1 MSTQTTEALRRGD
14 IAAALA
20 AARRAAAD
28 QPESAEA
35 QHLLG
40 IVLQRAGDLPGAQAA
55 LERAVALAP
64 EHAGYPFALAN
75 LAMGRGALDV
85 AEKNA
90 KLSTALD
97 PNYLPGYVLAGQAA
111 LARRDRAEAASQL
124 ALAKRVNDGH
134 PLVWSLEGYLAR
146 FDGNEDLAMRCFTAA
161 VKADPGLTAAQAA
174 LGMGFLAKGQWPFAE
189 QALANAHRQAPNN
202 FSVARALLEALRRQG
217 KVAECLALVEE
228 LLAAQP
234 GEPSLRVL
242 RAELQVA
249 LGRNDAAL
257 ADMQAMLAQQPANPQ
272 ALGIVL
278 ELLRLAGRSE
288 EGVPLADAAIARA
301 PKDDR
306 LWALRGALAGN
317 LGHDPKA
324 VLERWIEAIPDSAAA
339 WDQLALFHDAAGD
352 AAAALEAAR
361 RALSIVPGLPNAS
374 VVLARALIDS
384 DPAAALGHLEAVRV
398 QPTTVHAARNVLGW
412 RALALDRL
420 GRHDEA
426 AAVLRGVSRYQVPE
440 HQPLPQPMPVQG
452 EPRGAAGTVIWSLPG
467 VRIEPMLAAAHGAL
481 GDRLRPRADAL
492 VGQADASA
500 VAFLSF
506 VDGQA
511 VHQLDGATW
520 LAAIGDPRDAL
531 LNWAMFG
538 STQAFRT
545 APDLRDTARWMVA
558 SVQALLD
565 LQAREPAR
573 VQFLRQDGDTA
584 AEAAKAAQ
592 VLGVPLAAADVAA
605 PAGPG
610 PSLFPAGHWRHYRQ
624 ALAEEFAILAPLAQA
639 LGYPAD

>member
-14 IAAALA
+14 VAAALA
-20 AARRAAAD
+20 AARRAATE

-35 QHLLG
+35 HHLLG
-40 IVLQRAGDLPGAQAA
+40 IVLQRSGDLPGAQAA

-75 LAMGRGALDV
+75 LAMARGALDV

-90 KLSTALD
+90 KLATALD
-97 PNYLPGYVLAGQAA
+97 PNHLPAYVLAGQAA
-111 LARRDRAEAASQL
+111 LARRDRAEAEAQL
-124 ALAKRVNDGH
+124 KLAKRVNDGH

-174 LGMGFLAKGQWPFAE
+174 LGMGFMAKGQWPFAE
-189 QALANAHRQAPNN
+189 QALANAHKQAPNN
-202 FSVARALLEALRRQG
+202 FSVSRALLEALRRQG
-217 KVAECLALVEE
+217 KQAECLALVEE

-234 GEPSLRVL
+234 GDAALRVL
-242 RAELQVA
+242 RAELQVG
-249 LGRNDAAL
+249 LGRNDQAL
-257 ADMQAMLAQQPANPQ
+257 ADMQAMLAQHPSHPQ

-278 ELLRLAGRSE
+278 ELLRLAGRSA
-288 EGVPLADAAIARA
+288 EGLPLAEAALARA

-306 LWALRGALAGN
+306 LWALRGGLAGN
-317 LGHDPKA
+317 LGEDTKA
-324 VLERWIEAIPDSAAA
+324 VLDRWIEAIPDSAAA
-339 WDQLALFHDAAGD
+339 WDQLALYQDAAGD
-352 AAAALEAAR
+352 AAASLEAAR

-374 VVLARALIDS
+374 VVMARALIDG

-426 AAVLRGVSRYQVPE
+426 AAVLRGLARYQVPE
-440 HQPLPQPMPVQG
+440 HQPLPQPMPASG
-452 EPRGAAGTVIWSLPG
+452 EPRAAAGTVLWSLPG
-467 VRIEPMLAAAHGAL
+467 VRIEPMLAAIRGSLA
-481 GDRLRPRADAL
+481 DRLRPRAEAL
-492 VGQADASA
+492 GEGNASA

-520 LAAIGDPRDAL
+520 LATVGDPRDAL
-531 LNWAMFG
+531 LNWMMFG
-538 STQAFRT
+538 STQGFRT
-545 APDLRDTARWMVA
+545 APDLRDTARWMAA

-565 LQAREPAR
+565 LQARDPAR
-573 VQFLRQDGDTA
+573 VQFLRQDGDAA
-584 AEAAKAAQ
+584 AEAAKAAK
-592 VLGVPLAAADVAA
+592 VLGVAVAPGDVSA
-605 PAGPG
+605 PSAPG
-610 PSLFPAGHWRHYRQ
+610 PALFPAGHWRHYRQ
-624 ALAEEFAILAPLAQA
+624 AMAEEFAILAPLAQA

>member
-189 QALANAHRQAPNN
+189 QALANAHKQAPNN

-234 GEPSLRVL
+234 GEPALRVL

-249 LGRNDAAL
+249 LGRHDEAL
-257 ADMQAMLAQQPANPQ
+257 SDMQAMLAQQPAHPQ

-306 LWALRGALAGN
+306 LWALRGALASN
-317 LGHDPKA
+317 LGHDPRA

-398 QPTTVHAARNVLGW
+398 QPTTVHAARSVLGW

-420 GRHDEA
+420 GRYEEA
-426 AAVLRGVSRYQVPE
+426 ASVLRGVGRYQVPE
-440 HQPLPQPMPVQG
+440 QKPLPQPMPADG
-452 EPRGAAGTVIWSLPG
+452 EPRAAAGTLLWSLPG
-467 VRIEPMLAAAHGAL
+467 IRVEPMLLALHGVL
-481 GDRLRPRADAL
+481 GERLRRHAESLAD
-492 VGQADASA
+492 GDPSA
-500 VAFLSF
+500 VAFLPF
-506 VDGQA
+506 VDAQA
-511 VHQLDGATW
+511 VNLLDGATW
-520 LAAIGDPRDAL
+520 LAVIGDPRDAL
-531 LNWAMFG
+531 LNWVMFG
-538 STQAFRT
+538 NTQAFRT
-545 APDLRDTARWMVA
+545 APDLRETARWMVA

-573 VQFLRQDGDTA
+573 VQFLRQDGEVE

-592 VLGVPLAAADVAA
+592 VLGVPMAAADVAA

-624 ALAEEFAILAPLAQA
+624 AMAEEFAILAPLAQA